1 MFSNHRPVLRPH
13 SASVAVAGNPKC
25 PRRGQRAFSR
35 VAVASSS
42 PPTAAPPP
50 PRGTTCIAAGRGD
63 AFDVEPLVGEAEG
76 EKVLGGG
83 EEAGDVEQRVV
94 RDAVAEQRA
103 RRGHRRWLQSLSPA
117 AAGSRSGFLCTLDL
131 YLSSSSGMYVSTV
144 LSLILYKLRL
154 HYNTPFALDTTR
166 SGLWKPGGKSQFS
179 SVRAGPYIVG

>member
-1 MFSNHRPVLRPH
+1 MRSEEAGDRRWPAYELAATLLFSNHRPVLRPH

-103 RRGHRRWLQSLSPA
+103 GQGHRLGR
-117 AAGSRSGFLCTLDL
+117 GFL
-131 YLSSSSGMYVSTV
+131 SFV
-144 LSLILYKLRL
+144 
-154 HYNTPFALDTTR
+154 
-166 SGLWKPGGKSQFS
+166 
-179 SVRAGPYIVG
+179 